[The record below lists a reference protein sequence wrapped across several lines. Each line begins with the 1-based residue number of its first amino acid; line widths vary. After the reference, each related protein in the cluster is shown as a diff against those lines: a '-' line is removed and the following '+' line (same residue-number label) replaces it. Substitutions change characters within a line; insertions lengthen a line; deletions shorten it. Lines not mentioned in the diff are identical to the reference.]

1 MFLQRAADLIAQA
14 DALVIAAGAG
24 MGVDSGLPD
33 FRGDHGLWKQF
44 PLVNGQNLD
53 IMELASPQTF
63 ETDPE
68 LAWGF
73 YGNRLAMYRQTR
85 PHVGFEILK
94 RWSKNKKFGA
104 WVFTSNVDG
113 QFQMA
118 GFEAAQVEECH
129 GSLHELQ
136 CVVPCTE
143 SVWSADALH
152 PVVDPVSFRQLNPL
166 PRCPHCGRLARPNVL
181 MFNDYHFVYERT
193 EGHRKRRHQWLTH
206 VADSHARLLVIELGA
221 GTTVVS
227 VRHFSHLMARDYG
240 ANLVRINSRQADVDL
255 PTDIGI
261 AMPAAAALASIDR
274 LLTAK

>member
-1 MFLQRAADLIAQA
+1 MSLQRAADLIAQA

-94 RWSKNKKFGA
+94 RWSEQKRLGA

-113 QFQMA
+113 QFQKA
-118 GFEAAQVEECH
+118 GFDATRVEECH
-129 GSLHELQ
+129 GSLHDLQ
-136 CVVPCTE
+136 
-143 SVWSADALH
+143 
-152 PVVDPVSFRQLNPL
+152 
-166 PRCPHCGRLARPNVL
+166 
-181 MFNDYHFVYERT
+181 
-193 EGHRKRRHQWLTH
+193 
-206 VADSHARLLVIELGA
+206 
-221 GTTVVS
+221 
-227 VRHFSHLMARDYG
+227 
-240 ANLVRINSRQADVDL
+240 
-255 PTDIGI
+255 
-261 AMPAAAALASIDR
+261 
-274 LLTAK
+274 

>member
-1 MFLQRAADLIAQA
+1 MSLQRAADLIAQA

-73 YGNRLAMYRQTR
+73 YGHRLAMYRQTR

-94 RWSKNKKFGA
+94 RWSVQKSFGA

-113 QFQMA
+113 QFQKA
-118 GFEAAQVEECH
+118 GFDATRVEECH

-136 CVVPCTE
+136 CSKPCAE
-143 SVWSADALH
+143 IVWSAAALD
-152 PVVDPVSFRQLNPL
+152 PVVDAASFRCCGPL

-181 MFNDYHFVYERT
+181 MFSDYHFVYERT
-193 EGHRKRRHQWLTH
+193 EDHRKRRHDWLTQ

-227 VRHFSHLMARDYG
+227 VRHFSHLMARDHG
-240 ANLVRINSRQADVDL
+240 ANLVRINPKEADVDL